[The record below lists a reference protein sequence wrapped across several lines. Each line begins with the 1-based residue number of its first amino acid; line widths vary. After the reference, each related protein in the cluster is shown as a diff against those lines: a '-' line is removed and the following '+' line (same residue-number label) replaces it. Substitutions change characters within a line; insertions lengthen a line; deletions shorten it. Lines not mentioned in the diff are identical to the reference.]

1 MFNPRNEEFKKPII
15 RQNTRILRPN
25 EFKALLDGCPKIEYK
40 TLLQSLLY
48 TGMRDIEMKRFQ
60 SHPDWYDGDFIHLP
74 QEASRKKKRKQRE
87 RWVRLNN
94 QGKMIIE
101 YFIKTNTRLPS
112 YQSWSENLRCW
123 CRRANLDSLGMSVK
137 ITRKTWESWLMFSY
151 PTQIAMIT
159 LSQGH
164 TALTSLEHYVNMPFT
179 ESDRV
184 EIRNYVQ
191 GWMPK
196 NDEGWR

>member
-48 TGMRDIEMKRFQ
+48 TGMRYIEMKRFQ
-60 SHPDWYDGDFIHLP
+60 SHPEWYDGDFIHLP
-74 QEASRKKKRKQRE
+74 QEASRKKRRKQRE

-94 QGKMIIE
+94 QGKMVIE
-101 YFIKTNTRLPS
+101 YFIKTKTNLPS

-123 CRRANLDSLGMSVK
+123 SRRANLDPLGMSVK

-191 GWMPK
+191 GWMPE
-196 NDEGWR
+196 NNNGWR